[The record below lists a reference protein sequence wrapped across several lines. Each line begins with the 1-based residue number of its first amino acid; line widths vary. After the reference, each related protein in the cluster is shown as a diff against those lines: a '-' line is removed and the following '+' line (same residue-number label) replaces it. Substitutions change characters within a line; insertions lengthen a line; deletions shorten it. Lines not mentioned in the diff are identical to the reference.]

1 MSIDKHVENRA
12 WTFQGL
18 NELQEFLEDPD
29 FEGDRDE
36 ERVLLERKRTEL
48 QDSRYRVVFLGAFN
62 VGKSTLINAFLGDEY
77 LPTILEEC
85 TTKITHVVR
94 GDEMKLVLRLN
105 AETFEEEVN
114 ALGQLLAAAGINAT
128 VERSFERNE
137 VVIQFPEPNASALLQ
152 TLRSLT
158 TMTADEDYPQLR
170 HLRGKFEEVFVHLPN
185 DRLEEDIALV
195 DSPGVHSISE
205 TNTKVAHDIIPDSH
219 LVICMIDSQNA
230 GNEQSREFIESII
243 KHRHRKVFFV
253 INKSDH
259 LNPEEID
266 PSGRRGPAKDLLRSL
281 EGIVEGPELFFVSS
295 LYALVA
301 GQLQQGKMRIEH
313 LENNNKVRIPFGMHR
328 QLLDSANPAQ
338 GAADY
343 LLERSNFQ
351 RLKNRLL
358 DYLYTENKE
367 GAVVQSVSR
376 FIDARAWKYRRP
388 IEVKLEMARNIP
400 RLDELQRTHDR
411 LSTDLQQHRSHMREV
426 LQAYDKRTDG
436 GKVDGVNYLGYE
448 ALVDEQFEKNNV
460 EQKVR
465 RPLAEWIHNPD
476 KFRDARGNG
485 YRPLTTEM
493 EQRID
498 AFLADATTYAD
509 MEADNAE
516 RRTLEMM
523 GAAGQQIERRPLPT
537 DITRPQVEPFRVS
550 MAGSY
555 LLFMIIGIISGG
567 GIGALVG
574 NEAMKRPDAPQLM
587 AQAKEI
593 VARGGLVLGD
603 TFTATPENGALAGA
617 IVGGIIGLILGLFFR
632 AASANGVR
640 RRKLSQQLQERV
652 DAVLLKGSRNS
663 AGRQTAAAREQLRQ
677 SLIER
682 RTAFR
687 RHLERAFEQGTAGI
701 TEQING
707 ISGELDQ
714 LRQEQQA
721 VIARL
726 EPKIARLDGL
736 GAHARQIADNGAA
749 PTAPQEAVY

>member
-18 NELQEFLEDPD
+18 NELQAFLDDPD

-36 ERVLLERKRTEL
+36 ERVLVERKRSEL
-48 QDSRYRVVFLGAFN
+48 QESRYRVVFLGAFN
-62 VGKSTLINAFLGDEY
+62 VGKSTLINAFLGDEF

-94 GDEMKLVLRLN
+94 GEAMKLVLRLN
-105 AETFEEEVN
+105 AEVYEDEVN
-114 ALGQLLAAAGINAT
+114 ALTQLISAAGINAV
-128 VERSFERNE
+128 VERNFDRNE
-137 VVIQFPEPNASALLQ
+137 VVISFPEPTPGALLQ
-152 TLRSLT
+152 TLKSLT
-158 TMTADEDYPQLR
+158 TMTADEDFPQLR
-170 HLRGKFEEVFVHLPN
+170 HLRGKFEEVFVYLPN

-266 PSGRRGPAKDLLRSL
+266 PSGRRGPAKDLMRSL

-301 GQLQQGKMRIEH
+301 GQLEQGKMRLEELEH
-313 LENNNKVRIPFGMHR
+313 NNKVRIPFGMHR
-328 QLLDSANPAQ
+328 QLAESAEPAQ
-338 GAADY
+338 GAAQY
-343 LLERSNFQ
+343 LMERSNFQ
-351 RLKNRLL
+351 RLKTRLL

-367 GAVVQSVSR
+367 GAVVQSVCR
-376 FIDARAWKYRRP
+376 FLDARAWKYRRP
-388 IEVKLEMARNIP
+388 IEVKLEMARHIP

-411 LSTDLQQHRSHMREV
+411 LSSDLQQLRSHMREV
-426 LQAYDKRTDG
+426 LQTYDKRTDG
-436 GKVDGVNYLGYE
+436 GSVDGITYTGYE
-448 ALVDEQFEKNNV
+448 ALVDAQFDRNNL

-465 RPLAEWIHNPD
+465 RPLAEWVHNPE

-485 YRPLTTEM
+485 FKPLTTET

-498 AFLADATTYAD
+498 SFIAETTTYAD
-509 MEADNAE
+509 MEADLAE
-516 RRTLEMM
+516 KRTLEMM
-523 GAAGQQIERRPLPT
+523 GASGQEVERRPLPS
-537 DITRPQVEPFRVS
+537 DITRPPVEPFHVS

-555 LLFMIIGIISGG
+555 LLFMIIGIISLG

-574 NEAMKRPDAPQLM
+574 NELMKQPNAEELM
-587 AQAKEI
+587 AQAKDTLAK
-593 VARGGLVLGD
+593 VGLILGD

-617 IVGGIIGLILGLFFR
+617 IVGGILGLLLGLFFR
-632 AASANGVR
+632 SASSNGVR
-640 RRKLSQQLQERV
+640 RRKIEQQLQERV

-663 AGRQTAAAREQLRQ
+663 AGRQTASAREQVRQ
-677 SLIER
+677 ALIER
-682 RTAFR
+682 RTGFR
-687 RHLERAFEQGTAGI
+687 RSMERVFEKDAAAI
-701 TEQING
+701 TEQINA
-707 ISGELDQ
+707 ITGELEQ
-714 LRQEQQA
+714 LRQEQLA
-721 VIARL
+721 VIGRL
-726 EPKIARLDGL
+726 KPKIATLDAL
-736 GAHARQIADNGAA
+736 GSHAKQVAETGAA
-749 PTAPQEAVY
+749 GSEQQEAVY